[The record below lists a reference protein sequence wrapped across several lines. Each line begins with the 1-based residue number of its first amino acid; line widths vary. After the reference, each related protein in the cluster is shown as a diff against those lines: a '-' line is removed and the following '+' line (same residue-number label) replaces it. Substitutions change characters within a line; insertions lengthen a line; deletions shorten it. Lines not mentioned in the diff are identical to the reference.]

1 MSTFEVKFWTD
12 SRGRCPVEKWLASL
26 DKIHQKRMF
35 ALLRMLGEI
44 GRDLH
49 LPHCRALGGGL
60 YELRDTGRGPGYR
73 IYYCFEGEN
82 LIILLASGKKTS
94 QERDISTALSRMEDL
109 E

>member
-1 MSTFEVKFWTD
+1 MSTFEVRFWTD

-49 LPHCRALGGGL
+49 LPHCRAWRTWNEQEERTHKCHA
-60 YELRDTGRGPGYR
+60 YFGR
-73 IYYCFEGEN
+73 
-82 LIILLASGKKTS
+82 
-94 QERDISTALSRMEDL
+94 SRS
-109 E
+109 